1 MFFDGFATVV
11 TDLVDGLGG
20 VLAFFPPLVLTALLA
35 ALAYAARGWRLA
47 LFTFAGFALIDG
59 MRLWRPAMDSLSL
72 VAVSAVVALAVA
84 VPIGLVVAR
93 YAAAKRVVRPVLD
106 GVPSVPVFVY
116 LVPAAFLFSIGTTP
130 GVVATA
136 VFALPAAVRLVES
149 GLRDRPDPEEAN
161 RIVVPALGMVVTAG
175 LVGAGGLGG
184 VVLTGL
190 DRVSAATGFEGAVAI
205 VVLAV
210 FLDRVTRVPARPVE
224 ARPVG
229 NDDLHG
235 ERAA

>member
-1 MFFDGFATVV
+1 MFFDGVATVV
-11 TDLVDGLGG
+11 TDLVDGLSGI
-20 VLAFFPPLVLTALLA
+20 LTFFPPLVLAALLA
-35 ALAYAARGWRLA
+35 AGAYAARGWQFG

-72 VAVSAVVALAVA
+72 VTASAVVALVVA
-84 VPIGLVVAR
+84 VPVGFVVR
-93 YAAAKRVVRPVLD
+93 YAVVKRVVRPVLD
-106 GVPSVPVFVY
+106 AVPSVPVFVY
-116 LVPAAFLFSIGTTP
+116 LVPAAFLFGIGTAP

-136 VFALPAAVRLVES
+136 AVALPAAVRLVES
-149 GLRDRPDPEEAN
+149 GLRDRPDPGEAN

-190 DRVSAATGFEGAVAI
+190 DRVSAATGFEGALAI

-210 FLDRVTRVPARPVE
+210 FLDRVTRVGARPVE
-224 ARPVG
+224 AAFAG
-229 NDDLHG
+229 NDERHG